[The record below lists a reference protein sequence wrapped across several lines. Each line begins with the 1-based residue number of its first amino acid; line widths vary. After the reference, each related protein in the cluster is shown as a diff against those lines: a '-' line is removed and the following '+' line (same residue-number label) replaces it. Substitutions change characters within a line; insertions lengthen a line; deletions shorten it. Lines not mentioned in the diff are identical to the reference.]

1 MKNLTLLQRKMGRR
15 SGTNRRS
22 RNCVDLILDYCEN
35 NLGIESARTR
45 VKIEKM
51 YWLGKQKDDIL
62 KPRPVVVEFTKFAD
76 RELIVLYL
84 NVLKA
89 HNLEEDQ
96 SIQKTFS
103 IGGKNLFH

>member
-1 MKNLTLLQRKMGRR
+1 MGRR

-51 YWLGKQKDDIL
+51 Y
-62 KPRPVVVEFTKFAD
+62 
-76 RELIVLYL
+76 
-84 NVLKA
+84 
-89 HNLEEDQ
+89 
-96 SIQKTFS
+96 
-103 IGGKNLFH
+103 